1 MTGFAMAER
10 IVHFPSN
17 RARTT
22 DKAGPIDT
30 GGGGGNDGGM
40 DARLAKLEAVV
51 PTLATKEDLV
61 REIGSVRAE
70 IHKEINAQT
79 WRLVTFVTGFGTALV
94 AATYFVAK
102 YVH

>member
-1 MTGFAMAER
+1 MAADKR
-10 IVHFPSN
+10 GLQLVRPS
-17 RARTT
+17 ASGSHGV
-22 DKAGPIDT
+22 DGH
-30 GGGGGNDGGM
+30 GGGGNDGGM
-40 DARLAKLEAVV
+40 DARLAKLEAVI
-51 PTLATKEDLV
+51 PTLSTKEDLV
-61 REIGSVRAE
+61 REVGSVRTE